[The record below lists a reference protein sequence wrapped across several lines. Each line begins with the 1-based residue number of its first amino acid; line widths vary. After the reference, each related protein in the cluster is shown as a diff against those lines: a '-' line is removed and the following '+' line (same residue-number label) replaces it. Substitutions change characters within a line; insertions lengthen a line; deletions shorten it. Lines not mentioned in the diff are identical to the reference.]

1 MCNRY
6 LPTQR
11 VDLNQRQLFDDLHTG
26 EVNGPDYARSIGP
39 RQMGPF
45 IKPTGEIVVGQW
57 GLIPAFAETRTH
69 FKKPR
74 PEDKKKEAP
83 LSTNNVR
90 SETMATKPSFRDAW
104 KRNQRCL
111 VPADVFIEPYWG
123 PWDAPFSKT
132 VWWAFAR
139 ADSAPWMIA
148 GLWNDWTDPETGE
161 IVPSYTMVTMN
172 ADDHPL
178 MSQMHRHDP
187 KLTRDKQDRRSVVPL
202 ARESW
207 AAWLHGTK
215 DEAMAA
221 LRLPPVGEYRHGAED
236 VTLAMALPGLAS

>member
-6 LPTQR
+6 EPPTR
-11 VDLNQRQLFDDLHTG
+11 EVLDDRQLQLDLP
-26 EVNGPDYARSIGP
+26 VVDGPPYARSIGP
-39 RQMGPF
+39 RQLGPF
-45 IKPTGEIVVGQW
+45 IKPSGEIVVGQW
-57 GLIPAFAETRTH
+57 GLIPPFAETRTH
-69 FKKPR
+69 FKKPKPGEKGER
-74 PEDKKKEAP
+74 P

-104 KRNQRCL
+104 KRDQRCL

-123 PWDAPFSKT
+123 PWEAPLTKT

-139 ADSAPWMIA
+139 ADGAPWMIA
-148 GLWNDWTDPETGE
+148 GLWNDWLDRDTGE

-178 MSQMHRHDP
+178 MSLMHRHDA
-187 KLTRDKQDRRSVVPL
+187 KLDRDKQDRRSVVPL

-207 AAWLHGTK
+207 DAWLHGTK
-215 DEAMAA
+215 DEALAS
-221 LRLPPVGEYRHGAED
+221 LRLPPVGEYRHGAD
-236 VTLAMALPGLAS
+236 NADQALSLPI